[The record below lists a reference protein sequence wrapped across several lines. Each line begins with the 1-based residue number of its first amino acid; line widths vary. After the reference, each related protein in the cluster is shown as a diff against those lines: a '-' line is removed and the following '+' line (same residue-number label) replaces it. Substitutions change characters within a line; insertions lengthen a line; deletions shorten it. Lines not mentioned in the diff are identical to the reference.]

1 MSGRNVAKAYHN
13 SKPLYPPNRT
23 KEITFLFIALVLLL
37 FLFFQSRSPFQ
48 FIHSDNKLTSSS
60 TTSKAT
66 KLTAITWNI
75 AAINNNP
82 FEYYISTDMLQ
93 YNDLMN
99 NISHI
104 IQTPSDDI
112 DIPINQI
119 FSNNM
124 FIELLEKINTFP
136 EISKT
141 SSLLPDLWQ
150 SDYSERKCIS
160 GFIKDNLI
168 GMIKRI
174 FYYI

>member
-23 KEITFLFIALVLLL
+23 KEITFLFIALFLLL
-37 FLFFQSRSPFQ
+37 FLFYQSQSQ
-48 FIHSDNKLTSSS
+48 FIHSNNKLTSSS
-60 TTSKAT
+60 STSDT
-66 KLTAITWNI
+66 KLNAITWNI

-124 FIELLEKINTFP
+124 FIELLEKINSFP

-141 SSLLPDLWQ
+141 SSLLPDIWQ
-150 SDYSERKCIS
+150 IDYSERKCIS

-168 GMIKRI
+168 GMI
-174 FYYI
+174 